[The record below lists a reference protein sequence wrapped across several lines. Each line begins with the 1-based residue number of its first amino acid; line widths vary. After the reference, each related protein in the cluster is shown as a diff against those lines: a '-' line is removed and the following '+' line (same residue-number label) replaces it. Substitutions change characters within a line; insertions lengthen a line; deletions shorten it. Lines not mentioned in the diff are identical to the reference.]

1 MRRRTVLA
9 GGAAW
14 ALPPLSARAA
24 GAAELPVVATFS
36 ILADLARTIGGA
48 GVRVTSFVGPDADAH
63 TFEPRPSDLL
73 ALQAARL
80 LVVNGLGLEGWMSR
94 LAQAAGYTGATV
106 VASTG
111 VRPRMIAAGEPDPHA
126 WQNPANGVI
135 YVHNIAEGLAAAD
148 PARAESIRAAAA
160 RLTADIQAAD
170 AFITRTIGAIPPA
183 KRRIITSHDAFGY
196 YGARYGIEFRAAQGI
211 DTDTE
216 PSARALAILARQIRA
231 DGIKAVFIETMTDP
245 RLARTL
251 AREAGATVGPP
262 VYSDALS
269 KPGGPADTYVKML
282 RYNTEQF
289 ARAMAA
295 N

>member
-14 ALPPLSARAA
+14 ALRPSAAR
-24 GAAELPVVATFS
+24 AAELPVVATFS
-36 ILADLARTIGGA
+36 ILADLARAIGGA

-63 TFEPRPSDLL
+63 TFEPRPSDLR

-80 LVVNGLGLEGWMSR
+80 LVVNGLGLEGWMDR

-111 VRPRMIAAGEPDPHA
+111 VRPRMVAAGEPDPHA
-126 WQNPANGVI
+126 WQDPANGVI
-135 YVHNIAEGLAAAD
+135 YVRTIAEGLAAAD
-148 PARAESIRAAAA
+148 PARAEAIRAAAA
-160 RLTADIQAAD
+160 GLTADIQAAD
-170 AFITRTIGAIPPA
+170 AFITRTIAAIPAA
-183 KRRIITSHDAFGY
+183 KRRIITSHDAFFY

-211 DTDTE
+211 DTDSE
-216 PSARALAILARQIRA
+216 PSARSLAILARQIRA
-231 DGIKAVFIETMTDP
+231 DGIKAVFIENMTDP